1 MPAVP
6 PPAELLLRV
15 NLASVLSDREL
26 ARLAGLAREE
36 GSMDR
41 ALTAVIR
48 RGLAGRGRGTE
59 GGTAVLN
66 RPAPRLPG
74 DPT

>member
-48 RGLAGRGRGTE
+48 RGLAGRGRGA
-59 GGTAVLN
+59 GGGSAVPN
-66 RPAPRLPG
+66 RPASRLPT
-74 DPT
+74 DPA